1 MWRDFALAS
10 LHHVLV
16 VGLIAMLAS
25 EMALL
30 RGRPDATALQ
40 RLGLLDIGYGFTATA
55 LLVVGLLRVFQGLK
69 GADFYLH
76 NPWFHA
82 KAGAF
87 LLAALL
93 SLVPTLAYA
102 RWRRALRDDAGFV
115 PDAAA
120 WARAARLV
128 RVQLALVVVIV
139 IAAAG
144 MARYGGL

>member
-82 KAGAF
+82 KIGAYVLAG
-87 LLAALL
+87 LL
-93 SLVPTLAYA
+93 SILPTLNFA
-102 RWRRALRDDAGFV
+102 RWRKAVRADPAFLPANAEVCRARRVIRFELMLIGVIFV
-115 PDAAA
+115 FAAA
-120 WARAARLV
+120 
-128 RVQLALVVVIV
+128 
-139 IAAAG
+139 
-144 MARYGGL
+144 MARHGGL